1 MAVLGKIR
9 ERSFFLILVIGMALF
24 AFVISGIFENQGYE
38 TQDPIG
44 SVNDEDISI
53 EEFRDQ
59 VDFLEKTYN
68 LSGMIPVNNIW
79 EQTIRTLVL
88 KRQFELSGVD
98 SGKDHLESVLS
109 ENTNFNSDP
118 RFLNDAGIFEIEKLI
133 DLIVEFK
140 IDNDPAYEQ
149 WKKQESVFQN
159 QSNEKIYSDL
169 IKAGLNYSHKDGEFE
184 YLLQNDKV
192 DIEYVQI
199 PYNSIPDSLIK
210 LKNRDV
216 EKYIKSNEIDFKVE
230 ASRNIEYVL
239 FEEKPSLE
247 DENEIKKTLQS
258 FLSEKKNIMMFQSW
272 RRFLQVY
279 FPQKIYQNL

>member
-1 MAVLGKIR
+1 
-9 ERSFFLILVIGMALF
+9 MALF
-24 AFVISGIFENQGYE
+24 AFVISGIFENQGYVS
-38 TQDPIG
+38 QDPIG

-68 LSGMIPVNNIW
+68 LSGMVPVNNIW

-88 KRQFELSGVD
+88 KRQFELSGID

-109 ENTNFNSDP
+109 QNTNFNSDP
-118 RFLNDAGIFEIEKLI
+118 RFLNDVGIFEIEKLT

-140 IDNDPAYEQ
+140 TTNDPAYEQ

-169 IKAGLNYSHKDGEFE
+169 IKAGLNYSQKDGEFE

-199 PYNSIPDSLIK
+199 PYTSIPDSLIK
-210 LKNRDV
+210 LKNSDV
-216 EKYIKSNEIDFKVE
+216 EKYIKSNEIDFKLE

-247 DENEIKKTLQS
+247 DESETKKTLQS
-258 FLSEKKNIMMFQSW
+258 FLVEKKEYNDVSKLEEISPSLLTAKKFI
-272 RRFLQVY
+272 R
-279 FPQKIYQNL
+279 IYK